1 MRRLKRKTQR
11 PAGRPARSGVSLS
24 EVLMSLG
31 LMSIG
36 IAFIAGIFP
45 LAALRTLRATNLTNA
60 TILRFNAEAA
70 IATQEDFAGT
80 RRALIH
86 NPR

>member
-1 MRRLKRKTQR
+1 
-11 PAGRPARSGVSLS
+11 
-24 EVLMSLG
+24 MSLG

-60 TILRFNAEAA
+60 TILRYNAEAA
-70 IATQEDFAGT
+70 IAVTTDALGT
-80 RRALIH
+80 PQALIH
-86 NPR
+86 NP